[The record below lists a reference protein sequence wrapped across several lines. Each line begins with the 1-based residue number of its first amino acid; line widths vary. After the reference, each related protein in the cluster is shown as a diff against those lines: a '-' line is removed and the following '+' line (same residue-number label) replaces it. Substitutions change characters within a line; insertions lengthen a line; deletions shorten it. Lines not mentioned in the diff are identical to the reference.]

1 MTQFSGSRVIRWS
14 LLTMVGLAA
23 GVLAALVLGEPI
35 EAAVGM
41 ILVTPA
47 LTLLVGA
54 VLGTS
59 QWLDVRHRVARSRAW
74 IPATCLGLGAGLALG
89 AVIVELTGRF
99 MTGEQLS
106 IVRLGVGT
114 RALSLLVLGLTAGL
128 CMGAAQW
135 LAVLRRHG
143 SPASRWIGVS
153 SLALGISFSASSLV
167 VDALLG
173 GIASLVGVVSLLLLT
188 GLFFGVGTARA
199 LPKANGNALPN

>member
-1 MTQFSGSRVIRWS
+1 MA
-14 LLTMVGLAA
+14 GLAV

-35 EAAVGM
+35 EAVVGM
-41 ILVTPA
+41 MLVTPA

-89 AVIVELTGRF
+89 VVIVELTGRF
-99 MTGEQLS
+99 LTGGQVNV
-106 IVRLGVGT
+106 VRLGLGA
-114 RALSLLVLGLTAGL
+114 RALSLLVVGVTAGL

-153 SLALGISFSASSLV
+153 ALALGLSFSASSLL

-173 GIASLVGVVSLLLLT
+173 GIASPVGIVSLLLLT
-188 GLFFGVGTARA
+188 GLLFGAGTARA
-199 LPKANGNALPN
+199 LPKPNGSVLPN

>member
-1 MTQFSGSRVIRWS
+1 MSRSVRWS

-23 GVLAALVLGEPI
+23 GVLMALVLGEPI
-35 EAAVGM
+35 EAVVGM

-54 VLGTS
+54 VLGIS
-59 QWLDVRHRVARSRAW
+59 QWLDVRLRVARARSW

-99 MTGEQLS
+99 MTGEQLNV
-106 IVRLGVGT
+106 VRLGVGT
-114 RALSLLVLGLTAGL
+114 RALSLLVMGLTAGL

-153 SLALGISFSASSLV
+153 ALALGFAFSASSLL

-173 GIASLVGVVSLLLLT
+173 GIASPVGVISLVLLT
-188 GLFFGVGTARA
+188 GLFFGLGTARA
-199 LPKANGNALPN
+199 LPKAAGSVLPN

>member
-1 MTQFSGSRVIRWS
+1 MTQAAGSRVVRWS
-14 LLTMVGLAA
+14 LLTMAGLAA

-35 EAAVGM
+35 GAVVGM

-54 VLGTS
+54 ILGTS
-59 QWLDVRHRVARSRAW
+59 QWLDVRHRVARARAW
-74 IPATCLGLGAGLALG
+74 IPATCLGLGAGLAVG
-89 AVIVELTGRF
+89 VVIVELTGRF
-99 MTGEQLS
+99 LTGEQLH
-106 IVRLGVGT
+106 VVGLGVGT
-114 RALSLLVLGLTAGL
+114 RALSLLVVGLTAGL

-153 SLALGISFSASSLV
+153 SLALGLSFSTSSLI

-173 GIASLVGVVSLLLLT
+173 GLASPVGVVSLLLLT
-188 GLFFGVGTARA
+188 GLLFGAGTARA

>member
-1 MTQFSGSRVIRWS
+1 MSRSVRWS
-14 LLTMVGLAA
+14 LLTMAGFAA
-23 GVLAALVLGEPI
+23 GVLAALVLGDPI
-35 EAAVGM
+35 EAVVGM

-54 VLGTS
+54 ILGTS
-59 QWLDVRHRVARSRAW
+59 QWLDVRQRVTRSRAW

-89 AVIVELTGRF
+89 VVIVELTGRF
-99 MTGEQLS
+99 LTGGQVS
-106 IVRLGVGT
+106 IVRLGIGT
-114 RALSLLVLGLTAGL
+114 RALSFLVVGVTAGL

-153 SLALGISFSASSLV
+153 AAALGFAFSASSLL

-173 GIASLVGVVSLLLLT
+173 GLGSPVGVVSLLLLT
-188 GLFFGVGTARA
+188 GFLFGMGTARA
-199 LPKANGNALPN
+199 LPKPNGNVLPN

>member
-1 MTQFSGSRVIRWS
+1 MSRSVRWS

-23 GVLAALVLGEPI
+23 GVLMALVLGEPI
-35 EAAVGM
+35 EAVVGM

-47 LTLLVGA
+47 LTLLVGV
-54 VLGTS
+54 VLGIS
-59 QWLDVRHRVARSRAW
+59 QWLDVKHRVARARSW
-74 IPATCLGLGAGLALG
+74 ILATCLGLGAGLALG

-99 MTGEQLS
+99 VTGEQLS

-114 RALSLLVLGLTAGL
+114 RALSLLVLGVTAGL

-153 SLALGISFSASSLV
+153 ALALGFAFSASSLL

-173 GIASLVGVVSLLLLT
+173 GLASPVGVVSLVLLT
-188 GLFFGVGTARA
+188 GLFFGAGTAGA
-199 LPKANGNALPN
+199 LGKATGKTLQN

>member
-1 MTQFSGSRVIRWS
+1 MSRSVRWS
-14 LLTMVGLAA
+14 LLTMTGLAA
-23 GVLAALVLGEPI
+23 GVLMALVLGEPI
-35 EAAVGM
+35 EAVVGM

-59 QWLDVRHRVARSRAW
+59 QWLDVRHRVTRSRAW

-99 MTGEQLS
+99 LTGEQLS

-114 RALSLLVLGLTAGL
+114 RALSLLVLGVTAGL

-153 SLALGISFSASSLV
+153 ALALGFAFSASSLL

-173 GIASLVGVVSLLLLT
+173 GLKSPVGVVALLLLT
-188 GLFFGVGTARA
+188 GLLFGAGTARA
-199 LPKANGNALPN
+199 LPKANGNVLPS

>member
-1 MTQFSGSRVIRWS
+1 MTHATGSRVVRWS
-14 LLTMVGLAA
+14 LLTMTGLAA
-23 GVLAALVLGEPI
+23 GVLMALVLGEPI
-35 EAAVGM
+35 EAVVGM

-54 VLGTS
+54 VLGIS
-59 QWLDVRHRVARSRAW
+59 QWLDVRHRVARSRSW

-89 AVIVELTGRF
+89 AVIVEVTGGLI
-99 MTGEQLS
+99 TGEQLS
-106 IVRLGVGT
+106 IMRLGTGT

-143 SPASRWIGVS
+143 SPASRWIGIS
-153 SLALGISFSASSLV
+153 SLALGLSFSASSLL

-173 GIASLVGVVSLLLLT
+173 GLASPVGVVSLLLLT
-188 GLFFGVGTARA
+188 GLFFGAGTARA
-199 LPKANGNALPN
+199 LPKAA